1 MKKFEIK
8 LLKSDVMSEVSLATA
23 YAGIKS
29 NATDAATF
37 RRVAAVPTDEELI
50 SRFWKEMCGVVTEKL
65 RDFVTDSSQSDTR
78 FSVTLR
84 LSEAYDESLNPSVE
98 SDIFS
103 AFTAGVIARWFRYSL
118 PERSQEWASE
128 SETLLQRAYTKLYQR
143 VPPRR

>member
-1 MKKFEIK
+1 MKKLELK
-8 LLKSDVMSEVSLATA
+8 LLRTDVMSEVSLATA

-29 NATDAATF
+29 IATEATVF
-37 RRVAAVPTDEELI
+37 NRVAAMPSDEELI
-50 SRFWKEMCGVVTEKL
+50 LRFWREMCGIVTEKL
-65 RDFVTDSSQSDTR
+65 REFIIDSLQSDSQ

-98 SDIFS
+98 SDIYS

-128 SETLLQRAYTKLYQR
+128 SMTMLERAYRKLYQR
-143 VPPRR
+143 TPPRR